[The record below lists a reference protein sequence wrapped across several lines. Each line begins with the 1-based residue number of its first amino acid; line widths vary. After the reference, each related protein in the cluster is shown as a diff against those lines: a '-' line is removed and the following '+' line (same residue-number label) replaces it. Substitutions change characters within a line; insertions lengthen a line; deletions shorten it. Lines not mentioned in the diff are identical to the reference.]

1 MSKVRAFI
9 SVDIPKNIQEEIRKI
24 QEILP
29 RFNGKFTETENL
41 HLTLKF
47 LGDID
52 GEILL
57 EVKRRLKEI
66 NFKSFETRISGIGV
80 FSPEYV
86 KIVWVKLDNC
96 EKLQNAVDEKLS
108 DIFEREKRFMS
119 HLTIARV
126 KNIKNKKSFLEELG
140 KIKIPLMLRFRVKN
154 FKLKKS
160 ILTPEG
166 PVHENLEIYPLG
178 Q

>member
-1 MSKVRAFI
+1 MNKVRAFI
-9 SVDIPKNIQEEIRKI
+9 SVDIPKNILEGITKI
-24 QEILP
+24 QKMLP
-29 RFNGKFTETENL
+29 EFNGKFTETENL

-52 GEILL
+52 EEILL
-57 EVKRRLKEI
+57 EIERRLREI
-66 NFKSFETRISGIGV
+66 NFKSFETRISEIGV

-96 EKLQNAVDEKLS
+96 ENLQKAVDEKLS
-108 DIFEREKRFMS
+108 DIFEKEKRFMG

-126 KNIKNKKSFLEELG
+126 KNIKNRKIFLEGLK
-140 KIKIPLMLRFRVKN
+140 KIKIPSRLNFSVKS

-160 ILTPEG
+160 ELTPEG
-166 PVHENLEIYPLG
+166 PVYETIEEYFLL
-178 Q
+178 